1 MDTTMRQAMRRNWG
15 LILLRGIAALVF
27 GVLTLLWP
35 GMTVLMLVLFIAAW
49 AIVNGV
55 MQVVAAIRLREE
67 IEGEWLLVA
76 GGLLSVLFGVA
87 LLLRPG
93 EGAIAIALVISAF
106 AIVYG
111 VLLIAFAFR
120 MRRHAGSARDGVF
133 GSA

>member
-1 MDTTMRQAMRRNWG
+1 
-15 LILLRGIAALVF
+15 
-27 GVLTLLWP
+27 
-35 GMTVLMLVLFIAAW
+35 
-49 AIVNGV
+49 

-76 GGLLSVLFGVA
+76 GGLLSVLFGVT

-111 VLLIAFAFR
+111 GLLIAFAFR
-120 MRRHAGSARDGVF
+120 MRRNAGSARDGVF